1 MPITESQATA
11 AYTDFNALTELKGR
25 SRSGDGKITKEVAK
39 QFEAIFLQMMLSSM
53 RKTVQVNEEFS
64 NEKATYFDLFDKQV
78 AMEMSGRGG
87 IGLAD
92 MLMVQLGGQQQS
104 AEKQQIDMRPPE
116 RVSKINLPTH
126 HPVQVNAAPAYKPQM
141 MSLINSTLP
150 KEVESSVAEVKKT
163 GAEIKSISELKFE
176 SPMQFI
182 RQLWHGASDL
192 IADSGLDPRAIIA
205 QAALETGWGKHI
217 IQKPDGQSS
226 HNLFGIKSSHGW
238 SGDNVLANTLE
249 FKNGVMDQSKES
261 FRSYES
267 LIESVRDYVGFITG
281 NDRYKVAVANQ
292 DNPDNY
298 VTELQRAGYATDPE
312 YAQKII
318 TIMNGK
324 EFKQF
329 FNVTGIKNDGQVM

>member
-1 MPITESQATA
+1 MPVTESQATA
-11 AYTDFNALTELKGR
+11 VYTDFNALTALKGQ

-53 RKTVQVNEEFS
+53 RKTVQVNEEFG
-64 NEKATYFDLFDKQV
+64 NEKSTYYDLFDKQV
-78 AMEMSGRGG
+78 AMEMSGHGG

-92 MLMVQLGGQQQS
+92 MLMVQLGGQQPL
-104 AEKQQIDMRPPE
+104 AEKQKIDMRPPE

-126 HPVQVNAAPAYKPQM
+126 YPVQVNAAPAYKPQI
-141 MSLINSTLP
+141 MSLMNSSLP
-150 KEVESSVAEVKKT
+150 KDVASNASGVK
-163 GAEIKSISELKFE
+163 GIKPASELKFD

-182 RQLWHGASDL
+182 RQLWHATSDF
-192 IADSGLDPRAIIA
+192 IAEKGLNPRAIIA

-217 IQKPDGQSS
+217 IKKPDGQSS
-226 HNLFGIKSSHGW
+226 HNLFGIKSNNGW
-238 SGDNVLANTLE
+238 SGDKVLANTLE

-267 LIESVRDYVGFITG
+267 LMDSVRDYVGFITG
-281 NDRYKVAVANQ
+281 NDRYKVAIANQ

-298 VTELQRAGYATDPE
+298 ISELQRAGYATDPE

-318 TIMNGK
+318 NIMNGK

-329 FNVTGIKNDGQVM
+329 FNASGIKNDG